1 MGERPCAGADFSKGA
16 EWAEITFEPSA
27 KKDQRVIKETID
39 LAMPATADLV
49 TWALD
54 GAPPTRV
61 EIGVEVSRARNAHRT
76 SDGRKPEL
84 TYGASRR

>member
-1 MGERPCAGADFSKGA
+1 MASTALPNVTVRA
-16 EWAEITFEPSA
+16 PSA
-27 KKDQRVIKETID
+27 KFSSAIVSIPTQ
-39 LAMPATADLV
+39 ATADLV

-54 GAPPTRV
+54 GAAPTRV